1 MRVKKAVAFFLA
13 VGMLLGGCGTAASDT
28 SSKETTDGTVAQT
41 TEETTDGTAEAG
53 NSEEETPKGKYKE
66 PVEVSISKVMVT
78 NPHLI
83 EGQSPEKNIVL
94 DLIKEDLNID
104 VKIAW
109 QAEDSEYNNKLS
121 LNIASENLPDIMYI
135 TNYLTFRE
143 LAENGMLADL
153 TDVYEKYAGDY
164 LKSTYA
170 TFEGRNL
177 EPLTIDGKL
186 YALSTANIGYGH
198 DILWLRK
205 DWLDKLGLEVPKTM
219 DELKFVLKEFVEK
232 DPGGNGEGNTI
243 GLAVNATK
251 PVAGYGNKF
260 GVEPIFHSVGAYPT
274 QWMKDESG
282 QVYYGSIAPE
292 MKEGLA
298 ILRDMYE
305 EGLIDKQF
313 ITRVGS
319 GETDAIIDSGLAG
332 AWFAPWW
339 GQSPD
344 IYIKNPEVELVAV
357 NAPLD
362 AEGKYNHL
370 VPTPTGELVA
380 VSKDCKNPEALLKII
395 NEEYDIYRGID
406 AEGLA
411 AVKPIFDQGVSREA
425 LFPTGGF
432 NLDYYDVVPKL
443 GKLCKGLVENGV
455 MEADETT
462 TDYDRW
468 KAEGA
473 KKFADG
479 VDPADS
485 NAPNNFRDYYGRY
498 VASNILDTPENN
510 PVEAAYYYTTK
521 SSSKLRPTL
530 DKLEEQMY
538 LQIITGEK
546 PLDYFDEF
554 VEQWKKLGG
563 DTLTQEVQDIIK

>member
-1 MRVKKAVAFFLA
+1 MKKRQLAAGLLA
-13 VGMLLGGCGTAASDT
+13 VSVILSGCGAAPEK
-28 SSKETTDGTVAQT
+28 KEAENTV
-41 TEETTDGTAEAG
+41 ETAESTG
-53 NSEEETPKGKYKE
+53 SEKSDEAMTPLGKYEE

-83 EGQSPEKNIVL
+83 EGQSPEDNIIL
-94 DLIKEDLNID
+94 DFIKDDLNID

-109 QAEDSEYNNKLS
+109 QAEASEYNNKLS
-121 LNIASENLPDIMYI
+121 LNVASGDLPDIIYI

-143 LAENGMLADL
+143 MAENGMLADL
-153 TDVYEKYAGDY
+153 TDVYNACAGDY
-164 LKSTYA
+164 LKKTYS

-186 YALSTANIGYGH
+186 YGISTANIGYGH
-198 DILWLRK
+198 NILWLRQ
-205 DWLDKLGLEVPKTM
+205 DWLDKLGLEPPKTM
-219 DELKFVLKEFVEK
+219 DELKHILKEFVEK
-232 DPGGNGEGNTI
+232 DPGGNGAGNTI
-243 GLAVNATK
+243 GLALNATK
-251 PVAGYGNKF
+251 PVAGYGNKY
-260 GVEPIFHSVGAYPT
+260 GAEPIFHSVGAYPT
-274 QWMKDESG
+274 QWMKDEAG
-282 QVYYGSIAPE
+282 KVFYGSLAPE
-292 MKEGLA
+292 MKEGLT
-298 ILRDMYE
+298 LLHEMYE

-313 ITRVGS
+313 VSRIGS
-319 GETDAIIDSGLAG
+319 GETDAVIDSGLAG

-339 GQSPD
+339 GQNADS
-344 IYIKNPEVELVAV
+344 YTNNPEIKLTAV

-362 AEGKYNHL
+362 DNGKYNHL
-370 VPTPTGELVA
+370 VPVPTADLLA
-380 VSKDCKNPEALLKII
+380 VSKDCEHPEAMIKIV
-395 NEEYDIYRGID
+395 NKEYDIYRGID

-411 AVKPIFDQGVSREA
+411 RVQPIFDQGVSREA

-443 GKLCKGLVENGV
+443 GKLTKQLVETGV
-455 MEADETT
+455 MGGDDTT

-473 KKFADG
+473 KRFADG
-479 VDPADS
+479 VDPSEPTAIND
-485 NAPNNFRDYYGRY
+485 FRDYYGRC

-510 PVEAAYYYTTK
+510 PVEAAYYYTTD
-521 SSSKLRPTL
+521 SSARLKPTL

-546 PLDYFDEF
+546 PVEYFDEF

-563 DTLTQEVQDIIK
+563 DTLTQEVQTIVDGQS